1 MSASSAALF
10 DLEKEL
16 ARCSRC
22 GACRTVCPVFGE
34 SLNEAMV
41 ARGRI
46 ELLRA
51 FLAGRLRPTRQLAQ
65 YLNSCVK
72 CLRCAS
78 VCPSRVEFAR
88 IAEAVRDR
96 ISSEVGVPMLA
107 RLGIDVLTPNRPLL
121 DFAMRVARLFQKVVP
136 PGEGLP
142 IRHLPMMLYSVRRI
156 PRLSPRPILHR
167 ARIGLAGARQ
177 PLGPEKAP
185 LTVAF
190 FVGCLQNYVFTDAAE
205 AAIDLLARTG
215 VRVVV
220 PAGQLCCGTPAL
232 SVGAVRVA
240 RRLARANLAQFEAAK
255 ADAVVVACATCGSAL
270 KNEYPHLLGDEGRRW
285 AERTYDLSE
294 FLTRFPVRA
303 LTPTPLPVGEGPG
316 ARQPDAGAC
325 EAGAGQDA
333 ESRGAVSYHDPC
345 HLRWVQGV
353 YQEPRELLKRSGPYE
368 ELADAE
374 RCCGL
379 GGVFA
384 LFYPTLSEAIAR
396 RKLAGLRALEAKTVA
411 TGCPGCRL
419 QLEALVGKEGLPIRV
434 RMLAEVLRDRLPKAQ
449 PESEPSPLPSPTG
462 RGMG

>member
-1 MSASSAALF
+1 VTVSSAALF

-51 FLAGRLRPTRQLAQ
+51 FLAGRLRPTRELVR

-96 ISSEVGVPMLA
+96 ISRELAVPILA
-107 RLGIDVLTPNRPLL
+107 RLGIEVLTPNRWLL
-121 DFAMRVARLFQKVVP
+121 NVAMRVARLFQKVLP

-142 IRHLPMMLYSVRRI
+142 IRHLPMMFYGVPRL
-156 PRLSPRPILHR
+156 PRLSRQPVLQRY
-167 ARIGLAGARQ
+167 RQ
-177 PLGPEKAP
+177 PLAP
-185 LTVAF
+185 ASGLTPVGEAKPGGAPMTVAF
-190 FVGCLQNYVFTDAAE
+190 FVGCLENYVFTDAAE

-215 VRVVV
+215 ARVVV

-232 SVGAVRVA
+232 SVGALRVA
-240 RRLARANLAQFEAAK
+240 RRLARTNLAQFEEAK

-270 KNEYPHLLGDEGRRW
+270 KNEYPHLLGERGRRW

-294 FLTRFPVRA
+294 FLMRFPLRA
-303 LTPTPLPVGEGPG
+303 RPSAEGHPPTPLPVGEG
-316 ARQPDAGAC
+316 
-325 EAGAGQDA
+325 
-333 ESRGAVSYHDPC
+333 RGEGFEGRGEGVVSYHDPC

-353 YQEPRELLKRSGPYE
+353 YQEPRELLKRSGAYE

-384 LFYPTLSEAIAR
+384 LFYPALSEAIAR
-396 RKLAGLRALEAKTVA
+396 RKLAGLRALQAKTVA

-419 QLEALVGKEGLPIRV
+419 QLEALLAKEGLPLKV
-434 RMLAEVLRDRLPKAQ
+434 RMLAEVLRDRLP
-449 PESEPSPLPSPTG
+449 SEAPKSPGSPPSG
-462 RGMG
+462 

>member
-1 MSASSAALF
+1 VSAASAALV

-51 FLAGRLRPTRQLAQ
+51 FLAGRLRPTRQLTQ

-96 ISSEVGVPMLA
+96 ISSELAVPILA
-107 RLGIDVLTPNRPLL
+107 RLGIEVLTPNRLLL
-121 DFAMRVARLFQKVVP
+121 DFAMRVARIFQKVVP
-136 PGEGLP
+136 PGDGLP
-142 IRHLPMMLYSVRRI
+142 IRHLPMMFYGVRRI
-156 PRLSPRPILHR
+156 PRLSRRPVLQR
-167 ARIGLAGARQ
+167 YRQ
-177 PLGPEKAP
+177 PAAAPSGPTVVGERSPEGPAM
-185 LTVAF
+185 TVAF

-205 AAIDLLARTG
+205 AAIDLLTRTG

-232 SVGAVRVA
+232 SVGARRVA
-240 RRLARANLAQFEAAK
+240 RRLARANVAQFEAAK

-270 KNEYPHLLGDEGRRW
+270 KNEYPHLLGEQGRRW

-303 LTPTPLPVGEGPG
+303 VTPTSLPVGEGPG
-316 ARQPDAGAC
+316 AR
-325 EAGAGQDA
+325 EAGAGEDA

-353 YQEPRELLKRSGPYE
+353 YQEPRELLARSGPYE
-368 ELADAE
+368 ELTDAE

-396 RKLAGLRALEAKTVA
+396 RKLVGLRALEAKTVV

-419 QLEALVGKEGLPIRV
+419 QLEALLGKEGVPIRV
-434 RMLAEVLRDRLPKAQ
+434 RMLAEVLRDRLLVEAPK
-449 PESEPSPLPSPTG
+449 EERSPLPSPTG
-462 RGMG
+462 RGVG